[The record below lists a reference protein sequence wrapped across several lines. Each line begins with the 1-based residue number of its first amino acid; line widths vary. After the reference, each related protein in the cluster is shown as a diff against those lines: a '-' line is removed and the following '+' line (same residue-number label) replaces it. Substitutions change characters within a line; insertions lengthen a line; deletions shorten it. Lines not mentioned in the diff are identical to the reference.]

1 MEENND
7 FAAMLGLASVEDLRH
22 AAREIR
28 KRSGNGCISCNYLGY
43 TINYLGKHLLCE
55 CVKNKMLAS

>member
-28 KRSGNGCISCNYLGY
+28 KRNGNGCP
-43 TINYLGKHLLCE
+43 
-55 CVKNKMLAS
+55 